1 MTNLGAR
8 LNQWLINVFGG
19 PGHFYLSALHPRF
32 KTNKHANLEFRGL
45 WSLGMNILGSFE
57 NIRRR

>member
-8 LNQWLINVFGG
+8 LNQWLINVFGD
-19 PGHFYLSALHPRF
+19 PGYFYLSALHPRL
-32 KTNKHANLEFRGL
+32 KTNKHSNLEFRGL
-45 WSLGMNILGSFE
+45 WSVVMNILRSFE